1 MILPFPI
8 SPKHQQGSA
17 LTIAIFVIVVMALL
31 AVGLLQM
38 IDDGSR
44 NASWEVLGTRADLA
58 ANSALERSLAEL
70 FPLNVGT
77 DDCAAVTTDISYAG
91 AGLEGC
97 SAIVE
102 CSPLGEGDG
111 EVAELGQRVFDLL
124 ATGICGSGEVQVE
137 RKIAI
142 QARG

>member
-8 SPKHQQGSA
+8 SPKRQQGSA

-58 ANSALERSLAEL
+58 ANSALERSLAQL
-70 FPLNVGT
+70 FPLNAGT
-77 DDCAAVTTDISYAG
+77 TNCAAVTTDINYSG
-91 AGLEGC
+91 TGLQSC
-97 SAIVE
+97 SATVQ
-102 CSPLGEGDG
+102 CTLLGN
-111 EVAELGQRVFDLL
+111 VSELGQNVFDLV
-124 ATGICGSGEVQVE
+124 ATGSCGSGEVQVQ
-137 RKIAI
+137 RQIAI